1 MEARLNA
8 LHGALKEAQSQLA
21 DAVAASQAHQR
32 ARAEAE
38 RAAAT
43 AEDTASRLQREGEQR
58 VQRAEAAASA
68 AAVQVGGSE
77 EGYAG
82 GCGRAAGAQASAHSH
97 RNAHAHVVARS
108 DTAQCQPF
116 APTVAQVAE
125 FRKALAG
132 VERERDQLLAEKEQ
146 RERATREAAAVV
158 ASARRRG
165 GDGGLSA
172 ERRSSLA
179 PAASGAL
186 PSPSAWF
193 GGAGGGSEAPL
204 PSPLPSVR
212 QRDTLEATDV
222 LYLKNG
228 ELCVLCLLGNEHR
241 RAAAEVQQGSVG
253 LVGLVTK
260 SCLWAQCLSLW
271 LHTGFCLLHKLYT
284 RIHLPRCCSLQ
295 CCSSSWTRTSGVC
308 GWQACGLAGTGK
320 DDGWPAS
327 PVQPYGRGKL
337 CDPFLGCLS
346 AVCSYRHNH
355 TLTIQH

>member
-1 MEARLNA
+1 MRQNCTMPTF
-8 LHGALKEAQSQLA
+8 
-21 DAVAASQAHQR
+21 AS
-32 ARAEAE
+32 
-38 RAAAT
+38 
-43 AEDTASRLQREGEQR
+43 
-58 VQRAEAAASA
+58 
-68 AAVQVGGSE
+68 
-77 EGYAG
+77 
-82 GCGRAAGAQASAHSH
+82 
-97 RNAHAHVVARS
+97 
-108 DTAQCQPF
+108 
-116 APTVAQVAE
+116 TVAQVAE

-179 PAASGAL
+179 SAASGAL

-228 ELCVLCLLGNEHR
+228 ELCVLCLLGNPHG
-241 RAAAEVQQGSVG
+241 RAPAEVQQGAVG
-253 LVGLVTK
+253 LGLVTT
-260 SCLWAQCLSLW
+260 SCLWAYGCTW
-271 LHTGFCLLHKLYT
+271 ATAFCTSCTLVS
-284 RIHLPRCCSLQ
+284 IVCCSLACCSRQ
-295 CCSSSWTRTSGVC
+295 CCSSSWTRMSGVWLAC
-308 GWQACGLAGTGK
+308 VQAGRYGE

-327 PVQPYGRGKL
+327 PVQSYGRGKL
-337 CDPFLGCLS
+337 CDPFGAVCQLCAVADTTTHSPSNTSIHLS
-346 AVCSYRHNH
+346 AP
-355 TLTIQH
+355 